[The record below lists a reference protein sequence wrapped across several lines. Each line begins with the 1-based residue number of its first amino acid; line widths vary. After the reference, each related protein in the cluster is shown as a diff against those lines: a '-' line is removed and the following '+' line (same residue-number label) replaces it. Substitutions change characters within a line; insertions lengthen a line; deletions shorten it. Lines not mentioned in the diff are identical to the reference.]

1 MSADPWR
8 TMDLGVRRRIDSL
21 ISGDHEGTRLGA
33 GSEPEE
39 AVPYHPGD
47 DVRRIDWNITARNGE
62 PHVWRS
68 RAEHPLDTWVLLDT
82 SASMAF
88 GTVTEEKRELA
99 AKIVAA
105 VALLTD
111 APGNSLGLATFGASH
126 VRWHR
131 PGRPR
136 VTARRILRDL
146 APIRTGAG
154 GPGLAT
160 TLEEFAA
167 RQPRP
172 GLRVVVSDF
181 MDPAAGFVAPFDWQ
195 TPLRR
200 LAARHDVIAVE
211 IVDPR
216 ELTLPDVGSVVLTD
230 PESGRQRHV
239 WSADT
244 RLRHRYAEA
253 AQAYRMAVATAIRG
267 SGADHLPVSTGRD
280 WVGDLA
286 RFIRARRRTR
296 VRR

>member
-1 MSADPWR
+1 MTSDPWR
-8 TMDLGVRRRIDSL
+8 ALDLGVRRRIDSL
-21 ISGDHEGTRLGA
+21 ISGDHEGSRLGV
-33 GSEPEE
+33 GSDPEE

-47 DVRRIDWNITARNGE
+47 DVRRIDWNITARNGDL
-62 PHVWRS
+62 HVWRS

-99 AKIVAA
+99 AKIVSA

-111 APGNSLGLATFGASH
+111 APGNSLGVATFGASELQ
-126 VRWHR
+126 WHR

-136 VTARRILRDL
+136 ITARRILRDL
-146 APIRTGAG
+146 AAGRDGTG
-154 GPGLAT
+154 GPGLTGAI
-160 TLEEFAA
+160 EEFGR
-167 RQPRP
+167 RQSRP

-181 MDPAAGFVAPFDWQ
+181 MDPEAGFAAPFGWE

-216 ELTLPDVGSVVLTD
+216 EMRLPDIGSVILVD
-230 PESGRQRHV
+230 PESGRQRNL
-239 WSADT
+239 WTADRGT
-244 RLRHRYAEA
+244 RQRYEDA
-253 AQAYRMAVATAIRG
+253 ALAYRMAVRTAIRS
-267 SGADHLPVSTGRD
+267 SGADHLAVSTGRD

-286 RFIRARRRTR
+286 RFIQTRRRTR